1 MKTEKLNPAGKGYHV
16 VNAYVMVSDIEKQIE
31 FMKSVFGAEVKE
43 ALRGEDGIVHHGE
56 VRIHDCVI
64 MIGRSQSGF
73 TCVGMNYIFVFDCD
87 SVYQKALALGA
98 TSLMEPGDRFYGF
111 REGGFRDPEGHQ
123 WWVSQVIREMTLE
136 EMEFEALKQ
145 MGRRK

>member
-1 MKTEKLNPAGKGYHV
+1 MKNEKLNPAGKGYHV
-16 VNAYVMVSDIEKQIE
+16 VNAYIMVSDIQKQMD
-31 FMKSVFGAEVKE
+31 FMKSIFDAEVKE
-43 ALRGEDGIVHHGE
+43 AMRGEDGIIHHGE

-73 TCVGMNYIFVFDCD
+73 SNVGMNYVFVFDCD
-87 SVYQKALALGA
+87 AVYEKALKLGA

-123 WWVSQVIREMTLE
+123 WWIAQVVKEMSVE
-136 EMEFEALKQ
+136 EMELQALKQ
-145 MGRRK
+145 MGKK